1 MKRLLLVFITVIS
14 FVFADESDE
23 PLKPINLQKQ
33 KAIFDQKLAK
43 ISKLHKAYTFKI
55 LATFRYEGDP
65 QPYYIV
71 GTYRDP
77 EPEQYL
83 QVDEKPYE
91 EMLILSLAE
100 DDPELVNIMRLEYYD
115 EYGNYD
121 EGADF

>member
-1 MKRLLLVFITVIS
+1 MNSSEHSRRLINEEVNCIVYVIDKCSFIL
-14 FVFADESDE
+14 ADESDE

-33 KAIFDQKLAK
+33 KAIFDQELAK

-71 GTYRDP
+71 GTYRDS

-83 QVDEKPYE
+83 QVDEKPY
-91 EMLILSLAE
+91 LS
-100 DDPELVNIMRLEYYD
+100 
-115 EYGNYD
+115 
-121 EGADF
+121 